1 MRESAISRN
10 LVPFLTEFGGNQDW
24 ETLKTDLPPV
34 PVYKGSQI
42 RAYMNL
48 QFVQIETFLLHSTYW
63 NYDLYNTREDKDNWN
78 LENFSLLGPNR
89 TPRNLDIAARPYP
102 IRSSAE
108 PKLLFFDIE
117 TKHCVVILKG
127 PLVDAPTV
135 IFIPYK
141 RHFTPKFE
149 VWSTSDRFEWSKE
162 NQLLNWYP
170 DQNLSLN
177 QVIIVPEQKLDR
189 SILPEESRI
198 LLEKTRHIVT
208 FGE

>member
-24 ETLKTDLPPV
+24 ETLRTDLPPAA
-34 PVYKGSQI
+34 VYKGSQI

-89 TPRNLDIAARPYP
+89 TPRNLDIVACPYP
-102 IRSSAE
+102 IRSLAE

-149 VWSTSDRFEWSKE
+149 VWI
-162 NQLLNWYP
+162 P
-170 DQNLSLN
+170 
-177 QVIIVPEQKLDR
+177 
-189 SILPEESRI
+189 
-198 LLEKTRHIVT
+198 VT
-208 FGE
+208 GSNGARKISY